1 MGKGKVK
8 DPNKVSIGKFLAWQS
23 RGVSF
28 GALMIV
34 TGYITIFC
42 TDTLKM
48 SPALVGT
55 LLMASKIFD
64 GVTDVVAG
72 YVVDNTNSRWGKG
85 RPYEWCIVGSWLCTL
100 LLFYTPVEWSMQVKS
115 IWVFVTYTF
124 IFSIFNTLLNTC
136 ANPYTIRAFK
146 GNSDVIAKVS
156 AYGGV
161 LISICSVAVS
171 VTFPILMGT
180 MATSNKG
187 WRQLITIYAV
197 PMAVIGILRFVFVKE
212 DPSIDAGNSSRVQL
226 KQIFQMMKKNKYIWY
241 YALISG
247 FNTLIMGINAGS
259 YYFTYV
265 VGNVGLFGVVQMV
278 GMIALPVMIFFP
290 LIMRKSSVYNLIAI
304 GTVMGIAGNLLIFF
318 AKANIPLLMAAALL
332 TGIAQLPLSYLQ
344 AIIVMQLSDYNE
356 AHRLPRMEGCVGIVS
371 GLFSKLGNAAG
382 AGIIGALLAVAGY
395 VGGAA
400 VQTDG
405 AIMAIRCSFSII
417 PMICMIGMLIFTF
430 KLMSLNKMLPQLRE
444 EIEKHRQ
451 KAEA

>member
-1 MGKGKVK
+1 MSKQKVEN
-8 DPNKVSIGKFLAWQS
+8 PNRISFGKFLAWQS

-28 GALMIV
+28 AAIMIV
-34 TGYITIFC
+34 TGYISIFC
-42 TDTLKM
+42 TDALKM

-64 GVTDVVAG
+64 GITDVIAG
-72 YVVDNTNSRWGKG
+72 YIIDNTNTRWGKG
-85 RPYEWCIVGSWLCTL
+85 RPYEWCIIGSWLSTL
-100 LLFYTPVEWSMQVKS
+100 LLFYTPAEWSMQVKS
-115 IWVFVTYTF
+115 VWVFITYTL

-197 PMAVIGILRFVFVKE
+197 PMAVIGIMRFVFVKE
-212 DPSIDAGNSSRVQL
+212 DPSIDAGNSAKVQL
-226 KQIFQMMKKNKYIWY
+226 KQIFQMMKKNKYIWF
-241 YALISG
+241 YAMLSG

-259 YYFTYV
+259 YYYTYV
-265 VGNVGLFGVVQMV
+265 VGNVGLFGMVQMV
-278 GMIALPVMIFFP
+278 GMIALPIMIFFP
-290 LIMRKSSVYNLIAI
+290 MIMRKSSVYNLIAI
-304 GTVMGIAGNLLIFF
+304 GTVMGIAGNILIFF
-318 AKANIPLLMAAALL
+318 AETNITLLMIAALL

-356 AHRLPRMEGCVGIVS
+356 AYELPRMEGCVGIVS
-371 GLFSKLGNAAG
+371 GLFSKFGNALG
-382 AGIIGALLAVAGY
+382 AGLIGVLLGAAGY

-400 VQTDG
+400 VQTDE

-417 PMICMIGMLIFTF
+417 PMICMIGMLIFAF
-430 KLMSLNKMLPQLRE
+430 KLMSLDKMIPQLHKKIE
-444 EIEKHRQ
+444 EHRNQ
-451 KAEA
+451 NV

>member
-1 MGKGKVK
+1 MAGEKAAN
-8 DPNKVSIGKFLAWQS
+8 PNRVTMGKFLAWQS

-34 TGYITIFC
+34 TGYISIFC

-64 GVTDVVAG
+64 GITDILAG
-72 YVVDNTNSRWGKG
+72 YLVDNTNSRWGKG
-85 RPYEWCIVGSWLCTL
+85 RPYELCIIGSWLSTL
-100 LLFYTPVEWSMQVKS
+100 LLFYTPAQWSTHAKS
-115 IWVFVTYTF
+115 IWVFITYTL
-124 IFSIFNTLLNTC
+124 IFSVFNTLLNTC

-156 AYGGV
+156 AYGGI
-161 LISICSVAVS
+161 LISICSVAIS

-197 PMAVIGILRFVFVKE
+197 PLAVIGIMRFLFVKE
-212 DPSIDAGNSSRVQL
+212 DPSIDAGNSSNVQL
-226 KQIFQMMKKNKYIWY
+226 KQIFGMMKKNKYIWF
-241 YALISG
+241 YAMMSG
-247 FNTLIMGINAGS
+247 FTNLIMGINAGS

-278 GMIALPVMIFFP
+278 GIIALPVMIFFP

-304 GTVMGIAGNLLIFF
+304 GTVMGICGNLLIFF
-318 AKANIPLLMAAALL
+318 AKANIPMLMVGALL

-356 AHRLPRMEGCVGIVS
+356 AHKLPRMEGCVGIVS
-371 GLFSKLGNAAG
+371 GLFSKIGNAAG
-382 AGIIGALLAVAGY
+382 AGIIGGLLAAAGY

-400 VQTDG
+400 VQTEE
-405 AIMAIRCSFSII
+405 AVMAIRCSFSII
-417 PMICMIGMLIFTF
+417 PMICMIGMLIFTV
-430 KLMSLNKMLPQLRE
+430 KLMSLNKMMPELMKK
-444 EIEKHRQ
+444 IEKNRN
-451 KAEA
+451 KNT